1 MRFFRPSGEEV
12 QEVDTE
18 EPLDVTIEYIAKK
31 PLEDVGF
38 GIAFFDRQGTRV
50 YGTNTFVDGVP
61 LPLPLPPAGRLRM
74 SIQRLGLTA
83 GTYSI
88 SVSAH
93 PKYGADYDFQRSL
106 YELRVRFEHRR
117 PWSGAASSH
126 VVGGGVPPGRGSGS
140 FARGRGLSAWP
151 GTRRRLV
158 PRCLRE
164 PCRSADLPEPEAG
177 GRGAALG
184 PGDVAEMIAAQR
196 RLVEKLSPCSG
207 PDCAEL
213 TAHLRTLRLL
223 EEELRRRMPP
233 APARAHTPI
242 QAARLVSDVFQFE
255 VPPSHRK
262 QLGRAI
268 TAAKSG
274 FTQGL
279 KPFHIEM
286 LRPQHAFN
294 REMLGVLEHLYG
306 MSATSSR
313 TDLSEWVR
321 KRLDSRARAHCSGRC
336 TGHRGQG
343 LGRAVRLVKRSY
355 LTALGPLLRE
365 LLAGQ
370 RQWNQAAVEL
380 LAEAVKPQPLSP
392 EEASRRVAEL
402 LNAGG
407 SHRPCEL
414 AGRAGVLSAVAR
426 GVPAAGDVQ
435 PGDHPL
441 PGGPVGDAGPSGAT
455 QRRGLRR
462 LVRGA

>member
-1 MRFFRPSGEEV
+1 MAGDSQTPRP
-12 QEVDTE
+12 
-18 EPLDVTIEYIAKK
+18 A
-31 PLEDVGF
+31 
-38 GIAFFDRQGTRV
+38 
-50 YGTNTFVDGVP
+50 VP
-61 LPLPLPPAGRLRM
+61 SRALPL
-74 SIQRLGLTA
+74 
-83 GTYSI
+83 
-88 SVSAH
+88 
-93 PKYGADYDFQRSL
+93 
-106 YELRVRFEHRR
+106 
-117 PWSGAASSH
+117 
-126 VVGGGVPPGRGSGS
+126 
-140 FARGRGLSAWP
+140 
-151 GTRRRLV
+151 
-158 PRCLRE
+158 
-164 PCRSADLPEPEAG
+164 ADLPEPEAG
-177 GRGAALG
+177 GVGALG

-321 KRLDSRARAHCSGRC
+321 KRLTPVLEPTQWEVHK
-336 TGHRGQG
+336 GHRGQG

-402 LNAGG
+402 LK
-407 SHRPCEL
+407 L
-414 AGRAGVLSAVAR
+414 ADPIGRASSLGARASSPLWREVFRRQVTYNQEITLCLADLLGTRAPVEPPSAEDY
-426 GVPAAGDVQ
+426 AAWCDEREPELFRRSAEAVKGLTQQ
-435 PGDHPL
+435 PWS
-441 PGGPVGDAGPSGAT
+441 ASS
-455 QRRGLRR
+455 
-462 LVRGA
+462 